1 MHQSPKLDFGT
12 FCFCSFALLLKN
24 TMTPEILQ
32 SIAFK
37 WFDAFNSHQL
47 EKLLDLYDDEA
58 KHFSPKLKIR
68 KPETNGYVTGKQAL
82 REWWK
87 DAFERLPSLHYKV
100 TSLTANND
108 RVFMEYIRTVDGEDD
123 MLVAEVLEVKNGKII
138 ASRVYHG

>member
-1 MHQSPKLDFGT
+1 
-12 FCFCSFALLLKN
+12 
-24 TMTPEILQ
+24 MTENILQ
-32 SIAFK
+32 SIAFR

-47 EKLLDLYDDEA
+47 EQLLSLYDDEA
-58 KHFSPKLKIR
+58 RHFSPKLKIR
-68 KPETNGYVTGKQAL
+68 KPETNGLVEGKEAL

-108 RVFMEYIRTVDGEDD
+108 RVFMEYVRNVAGEED
-123 MLVAEVLEVKNGKII
+123 MLIAEVLEVKDGKII

>member
-1 MHQSPKLDFGT
+1 
-12 FCFCSFALLLKN
+12 
-24 TMTPEILQ
+24 MTENILQ
-32 SIAFK
+32 SIAFR

-47 EKLLDLYDDEA
+47 EQLLSLYDDEA

-68 KPETNGYVTGKQAL
+68 KPETNGLVEGKEAL

-108 RVFMEYIRTVDGEDD
+108 RVFMEYIRNVAGEED
-123 MLVAEVLEVKNGKII
+123 MLVAEVLEVKDGKII

>member
-1 MHQSPKLDFGT
+1 
-12 FCFCSFALLLKN
+12 
-24 TMTPEILQ
+24 MTENILQ
-32 SIAFK
+32 SIAFR

-47 EKLLDLYDDEA
+47 EQLLSLYDDEA

-68 KPETNGYVTGKQAL
+68 KPETNGLVEGKEAL

-87 DAFERLPSLHYKV
+87 DAFERLPSLNYKV

-108 RVFMEYIRTVDGEDD
+108 RVFMEYVRNVAGEED
-123 MLVAEVLEVKNGKII
+123 MLVAEVLEVKDGKII